1 MDPRQLQ
8 TSTNWWGFPVHTQ
21 TTSGGGRTFLG
32 LGFLGFA
39 MAIYWISRT
48 RRPST
53 EDVKEAGAEVKEKAA
68 QVRDKLETKKNEVVN
83 DALDATQEKID
94 DIRKEVGGTD
104 V

>member
-1 MDPRQLQ
+1 MDPQLSP
-8 TSTNWWGFPVHTQ
+8 TYTNWWGFPVHTQ

-53 EDVKEAGAEVKEKAA
+53 DEVKEAISEVKEA
-68 QVRDKLETKKNEVVN
+68 VE
-83 DALDATQEKID
+83 
-94 DIRKEVGGTD
+94 DIRNKVGDTD
-104 V
+104 A